1 MTSSIAA
8 VFVPLRSVRIFVLAS
23 VAVCVAGVMWIACH
37 QSKPSVSAE
46 CLKDHQY
53 QFLAASYC
61 RAGEF
66 ESAESALED
75 SFALHSRAGCA
86 DCVSQV
92 RDMRNLAMLL
102 NKQGRVKRVVEVRY
116 MAMIQMQ
123 QCRLNGANAT
133 NAAVCRLHK
142 NCDHDVD
149 REECGLFG
157 CRQFGSFLIQKFYPQ
172 PVSGWA
178 PMSRAGANEFRFVP
192 ELNDK
197 FVDVVDLYDSRAI
210 NH

>member
-66 ESAESALED
+66 DYAESMLIA
-75 SFALHSRAGCA
+75 SIALHSRAGCSG
-86 DCVSQV
+86 CVSQV
-92 RDMRNLAMLL
+92 KEKLYLSKIL
-102 NKQGRVKRVVEVRY
+102 NKQDLLTEVK
-116 MAMIQMQ
+116 
-123 QCRLNGANAT
+123 AT
-133 NAAVCRLHK
+133 NATACRVHK
-142 NCDHDVD
+142 NCDHDVEKD
-149 REECGLFG
+149 ECGLLG
-157 CRQFGSFLIQKFYPQ
+157 RLEVNCCQIHKVEPH
-172 PVSGWA
+172 PESGWFGL
-178 PMSRAGANEFRFVP
+178 SHRS
-192 ELNDK
+192 
-197 FVDVVDLYDSRAI
+197 Y
-210 NH
+210 